1 MANNSIITG
10 ADTSPIVDATAFD
23 RQHADEF
30 YRRLAQLQQQYQQQ
44 LAAQSALGRS
54 YDRTIAGTAPSV
66 AGAQLQRGVQ
76 QIGADARATA
86 SGATGASGALANYG
100 AIQALAHAQ
109 AKANADAAELRA
121 REVAAAEA
129 AKANLLNQQQSAT
142 NAQSAQSTGAAVDLT
157 GGAMTGAGQQVAAN
171 THENDAER
179 ALASGVVNGAGNYLT
194 ARSDRDAKT
203 DIKPVAKN
211 DMDDFLKHIAGFSF
225 KYKDGGTAPDEGPG
239 KRVGVM
245 AQDVHAGGPVGRA
258 VSDGHSLDMRN
269 AIGALLAAV
278 AHVNEKID
286 GHSAA

>member
-100 AIQALAHAQ
+100 AIQALAQ
-109 AKANADAAELRA
+109 AKANADAAALRA
-121 REVAAAEA
+121 QEVAAAQA

-157 GGAMTGAGQQVAAN
+157 
-171 THENDAER
+171 
-179 ALASGVVNGAGNYLT
+179 
-194 ARSDRDAKT
+194 
-203 DIKPVAKN
+203 
-211 DMDDFLKHIAGFSF
+211 
-225 KYKDGGTAPDEGPG
+225 
-239 KRVGVM
+239 
-245 AQDVHAGGPVGRA
+245 
-258 VSDGHSLDMRN
+258 
-269 AIGALLAAV
+269 
-278 AHVNEKID
+278 
-286 GHSAA
+286 